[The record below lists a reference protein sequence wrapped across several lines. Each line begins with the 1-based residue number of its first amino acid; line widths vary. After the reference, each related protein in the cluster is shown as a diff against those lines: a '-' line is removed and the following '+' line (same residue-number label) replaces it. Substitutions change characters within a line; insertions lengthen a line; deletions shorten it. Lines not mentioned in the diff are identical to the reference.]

1 MNKTALKLFA
11 IGVALT
17 LNGMVYF
24 IMPDF
29 LYNNIQFKQILMALI
44 SVFIALSLV
53 NLLLNIQARHKS
65 GKKKPSL
72 KDKQYFKHPEKPLK

>member
-17 LNGMVYF
+17 INGMVYF

-29 LYNNIQFKQILMALI
+29 LYNSIEFKQ
-44 SVFIALSLV
+44 VFIALLAVLISLQLV
-53 NLLLNIQARHKS
+53 NLYLNA
-65 GKKKPSL
+65 KKK
-72 KDKQYFKHPEKPLK
+72 